1 MQGAL
6 DSYINP
12 VGLMARGINYT
23 KNGEFTTGL
32 ERIEPQNN
40 LERFIE
46 FAAEMAADGG
56 AAIKTGKA
64 AIKAGKAAVTNY
76 EAEAFAKAYRKVFQE
91 LVEKNPGKADEIM
104 AIFHKLFGK
113 NIYLQRGAAAY
124 TKDGELITQGRKLR
138 KATEGKVERNY
149 GLTKAIGTH
158 HMSEE
163 DIRALPRLLRNNKPV
178 EITPS
183 GKEIYKILDK
193 NGKTRLIAT
202 SLKEING
209 KLKRVISS
217 DYWVNEVKTPIRKL
231 VE

>member
-91 LVEKNPGKADEIM
+91 LVEKNPGK
-104 AIFHKLFGK
+104 
-113 NIYLQRGAAAY
+113 
-124 TKDGELITQGRKLR
+124 
-138 KATEGKVERNY
+138 
-149 GLTKAIGTH
+149 
-158 HMSEE
+158 
-163 DIRALPRLLRNNKPV
+163 
-178 EITPS
+178 
-183 GKEIYKILDK
+183 
-193 NGKTRLIAT
+193 
-202 SLKEING
+202 
-209 KLKRVISS
+209 
-217 DYWVNEVKTPIRKL
+217 
-231 VE
+231 